1 MDVVN
6 QVSPGL
12 SRLHKQGLEAALE
25 QVTVLLAVAIEAH
38 RESRLQPAHS
48 GRQIAPRRPKAKVEM
63 VRHQAIRRQFPTEL
77 PASLEQSRL
86 ERRLRSVGIKDPR
99 TIIATI
105 YDMVQSIVGLESV
118 LRRHREQKPQ
128 LPQPVKPL

>member
-1 MDVVN
+1 MKTRPWTGSQGGRRQKPSPNRIQMDVVN

-63 VRHQAIRRQFPTEL
+63 VRHQAIRRQFPPEL
-77 PASLEQSRL
+77 PASLEQSLL
-86 ERRLRSVGIKDPR
+86 ERRLRSAASKIQAR
-99 TIIATI
+99 
-105 YDMVQSIVGLESV
+105 
-118 LRRHREQKPQ
+118 
-128 LPQPVKPL
+128 